1 MILDGDCLEVMQI
14 FDDDTFTGMIT
25 DPPYGIKFM
34 GKKWDYE
41 IPKVGVW
48 QEALRV
54 MKPGAHALVAC
65 GTRTQHRM
73 AVNLEDAGFE
83 IRDLVAWVY
92 GSGFTKSM
100 DISKAIDKAAG
111 VEREVIGNGV
121 SGKPQSHNTHNM
133 GNDIRN
139 GGYEFGGEYDI
150 TAPATPAAKLW
161 QGYGTAL
168 KPAVEMWTLV
178 QKPFSAV
185 NNNTILCQSRE
196 YARFA
201 EKNLQHFQARLQK
214 ERVPIVPANA
224 PIQQGGGVKNSTAI
238 GKGEDSSA
246 VLTDISQSMLED
258 VITNLNTISSW
269 KQKLEDLSQR
279 MNRSTI
285 LTGYDLTTDLKILNS
300 LLLQLTQSTTIKEEY
315 RVNGVSADVLSV
327 ENYLNALNLKLIG
340 IHKLSALEN
349 AITNLSPNLELW
361 TLCRKPLS
369 EKTVSA
375 NVLKWGCGGINI
387 DGCRVTMTP
396 GDANKSLGNWKPKG
410 YDLKNSVYEF
420 GSKVITTKQNQQGRF
435 PANLIHDGSEEVLAG
450 FPDSKGQIARVG
462 PEHGD
467 KTSINCYGN
476 YPPRNDCEPRGD
488 SGSAARFFYCAKASK
503 SERNLNGATNR
514 HPTVKPIALMRYL
527 TRLIKQPADNLIL
540 DPFCGSGSTII
551 GAELEGCECIGIEM
565 DAVSANLARHRTR
578 TTED

>member
-14 FDDDTFTGMIT
+14 FDDNTFSGMIT
-25 DPPYGIKFM
+25 DPPYGLKFM

-41 IPKVGVW
+41 VPKVEVW
-48 QEALRV
+48 QECLRV
-54 MKPGAHALVAC
+54 LKPGAHALVAC

-92 GSGFTKSM
+92 GSGFPKSM

-111 VEREVIGNGV
+111 VERTATKEGVI
-121 SGKPQSHNTHNM
+121 KR
-133 GNDIRN
+133 D
-139 GGYEFGGEYDI
+139 GYGEDWDTGSSDSRPRYDE
-150 TAPATPAAKLW
+150 PATPEAKLW

-168 KPAVEMWTLV
+168 KPAM
-178 QKPFSAV
+178 
-185 NNNTILCQSRE
+185 
-196 YARFA
+196 
-201 EKNLQHFQARLQK
+201 
-214 ERVPIVPANA
+214 
-224 PIQQGGGVKNSTAI
+224 
-238 GKGEDSSA
+238 
-246 VLTDISQSMLED
+246 
-258 VITNLNTISSW
+258 
-269 KQKLEDLSQR
+269 
-279 MNRSTI
+279 
-285 LTGYDLTTDLKILNS
+285 
-300 LLLQLTQSTTIKEEY
+300 
-315 RVNGVSADVLSV
+315 
-327 ENYLNALNLKLIG
+327 
-340 IHKLSALEN
+340 
-349 AITNLSPNLELW
+349 ELW

-369 EKTVSA
+369 EKTVAA

-387 DGCRVTMTP
+387 DGGRVPVDPRVDDMLRTTTRAKRISETWET
-396 GDANKSLGNWKPKG
+396 GSGFKNETNSLTGVP
-410 YDLKNSVYEF
+410 E
-420 GSKVITTKQNQQGRF
+420 TGRF
-435 PANLIHDGSEEVLAG
+435 PANLIHDGGEEVLAG

-462 PEHGD
+462 PEHGY
-467 KTSINCYGN
+467 KNSINCYGD

-514 HPTVKPIALMRYL
+514 HPTVKPLALMRYL

-565 DAVSANLARHRTR
+565 DAVSANLARHRTD